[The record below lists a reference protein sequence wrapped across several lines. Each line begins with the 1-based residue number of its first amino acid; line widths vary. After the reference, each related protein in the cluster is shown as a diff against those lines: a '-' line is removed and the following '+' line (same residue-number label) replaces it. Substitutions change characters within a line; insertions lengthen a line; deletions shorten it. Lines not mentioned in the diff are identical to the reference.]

1 MLTSDELRGASR
13 TMTFFSH
20 HIASAEAIYRIE
32 SRLADAEHRRLLR
45 RLRRAR
51 KAAAAL
57 GPGP

>member
-1 MLTSDELRGASR
+1 
-13 TMTFFSH
+13 MTFFSH

-32 SRLADAEHRRLLR
+32 SRLADAEHHRLLQ

-51 KAAAAL
+51 KAEAAL